1 MDLSSYTIP
10 LDTPISTLDA
20 RKAFD
25 GLTEK
30 EKLYCHFLS
39 RAAWEG
45 SAICLL
51 QTSPES
57 VPVFLL
63 LKELFARQSVESLR
77 NAVRDCVSE
86 EEFQVSG
93 LRGTPHDLQSSQE
106 NCEKGVASYYS

>member
-45 SAICLL
+45 STICLL

-77 NAVRDCVSE
+77 NAIRDCVSE

-106 NCEKGVASYYS
+106 NCEKGVTSY